1 MVPLVMRNNVLEGD
15 RNNPAPHC
23 PLAGCNFGKVIGAK
37 NYLVLW
43 TVAEEFLVKI
53 AGFAGLLASDRLKQ
67 LLVQL
72 RPLVDFAAD
81 HQTGLSDVS
90 EGVRVLVGVG
100 LHENS
105 RLGNRGILTK

>member
-1 MVPLVMRNNVLEGD
+1 MVPLVMRDGVLEGD
-15 RNNPAPHC
+15 GDNPPPHR
-23 PLAGCNFGKVIGAK
+23 PLGGSNLGEVIGAE
-37 NYLVLW
+37 NYLVLGA
-43 TVAEEFLVKI
+43 VAEEFLVEV
-53 AGFAGLLASDRLKQ
+53 AGLAGLLTSDRLEK

-90 EGVRVLVGVG
+90 EGVGVLVGVG

-105 RLGNRGILTK
+105 RLGNRGI